1 MTGRF
6 FFLLVSLW
14 FQHLQQPTQTALIYN
29 FSHFISRQKVV
40 SKTREW
46 REKPRRRCPC
56 GSDQWERLL
65 TCEWNGSPP
74 GIDSQRQ
81 CLGPFAAA
89 PACSERS
96 TGPGERVVLI
106 QCTAGALSRTGRET
120 ESGGG
125 TRWGV
130 HSQLGV
136 CSASGSSSCLL
147 RSSAPAGWN
156 VAGCSGWLQCNGQC
170 FHGWICCKAH
180 KSVWS
185 AGPSCGYHLPQLLY
199 QMKTQNRVWKTK
211 LLAAKT
217 CWLCYL
223 DIRVRRYFNGN
234 LLSSV
239 TMSCACDSIQF
250 WCRFCLSPC
259 VCVVSLLFIQLPH
272 TVQRPARGQRA
283 TLNCPWTQV

>member
-1 MTGRF
+1 MVSAPSTTNTDSLNIQF
-6 FFLLVSLW
+6 FTFHFQLLCQLTETKSCLEN
-14 FQHLQQPTQTALIYN
+14 P
-29 FSHFISRQKVV
+29 K
-40 SKTREW
+40 W
-46 REKPRRRCPC
+46 REKPRRRCPCPC

-106 QCTAGALSRTGRET
+106 QCTAGTLSRTGRER
-120 ESGGG
+120 GGG
-125 TRWGV
+125 ARWGV

-156 VAGCSGWLQCNGQC
+156 AAGCSGWLRCNGQC

-180 KSVWS
+180 KSAWS
-185 AGPSCGYHLPQLLY
+185 AGPSCGYYLPQLLD
-199 QMKTQNRVWKTK
+199 QMKTQNRVWKSK

-217 CWLCYL
+217 CWLCYF
-223 DIRVRRYFNGN
+223 DIHVRRCFNGN

-239 TMSCACDSIQF
+239 TMSGARDSIQI
-250 WCRFCLSPC
+250 L
-259 VCVVSLLFIQLPH
+259 V
-272 TVQRPARGQRA
+272 
-283 TLNCPWTQV
+283 